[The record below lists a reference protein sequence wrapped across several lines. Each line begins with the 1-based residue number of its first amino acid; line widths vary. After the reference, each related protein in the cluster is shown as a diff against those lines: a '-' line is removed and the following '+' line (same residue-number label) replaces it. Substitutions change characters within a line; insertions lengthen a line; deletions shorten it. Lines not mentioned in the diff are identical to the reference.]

1 MPATVTLAT
10 ATLTYGIDSLSDEVT
25 LSDVSGV
32 IPGYR
37 LFIDRELFEAKTVS
51 GSVVKVKRG
60 LGGTAQVPHDS
71 SADVYIGRS
80 DWFYQQDP
88 AGAPAPAIPVS
99 PWINVQKGKVWF
111 AQGDTSEGSYRW
123 WEEAVPVYGI
133 GPLGVR
139 TRSSSPTVST

>member
-10 ATLTYGIDSLSDEVT
+10 ATLTYGIDSGASEVT

-32 IPGYR
+32 RPGYR
-37 LFIDRELFEAKTVS
+37 LFIDRELLQAQSVS

-60 LGGTAQVPHDS
+60 IGGTANSKHDS
-71 SADVYIGRS
+71 SATVYIGRS

-88 AGAPAPAIPVS
+88 VGAPEPAIPVS
-99 PWINVQKGKVWF
+99 PYINVSNGKVFF
-111 AQGDTSEGSYRW
+111 AQGDATSTAYRW
-123 WEEAVPVYGI
+123 WEEAVTTYGT

-139 TRSSSPTVST
+139 TRTSSLSAST